1 MVTEK
6 QAEDFIED
14 IQHFALHWKGVE
26 CVDTDVKKAHKRG
39 SAYIVLRVFVHY
51 DEE

>member
-1 MVTEK
+1 MTTEK
-6 QAEDFIED
+6 QAEAFIED
-14 IQHFALHWKGVE
+14 VQHFALHWKDVD
-26 CVDTDVKKAHKRG
+26 CVDTDVEKAHKRG